1 MSADL
6 PGAASKVGLGRSL
19 AFVYSANAVNGI
31 LGVIAVPLGI
41 HYLGAA
47 GYGLF
52 SIYSVLASYI
62 ALVDLG
68 VTKNFVRILAADKA
82 SDIRRKH
89 LSTALGLYLNISAA
103 LLLLL
108 PLACYVVTHWLF
120 PVPVENQTA
129 LNWIVAFAII
139 EYVLAVPSVI
149 RQMLTVAD
157 ERFDL
162 LSLYNL
168 LSGVSRFI
176 LMFSGFIL
184 FQRPEVAVLFVVSR
198 RAVDYLIA
206 RKFLKAAPHGVR
218 PSINLREQYAFL
230 CYSSILSVAQLF
242 QSTSVALGSILANR
256 YLGLASLGSYRAAF
270 DLANKV
276 WFFSNGVGSVLFPR
290 FARLQA
296 DASDRK
302 QLPLRFAA
310 ILNASWGGYS
320 LVALAGVLAAPY
332 LLPVMCITE
341 TTTITLFMLLLPG
354 VCFNAHSNLGYVF
367 LQATNRFRL
376 AALLSAAGVFLMWAT
391 FVASYSW
398 AGLYALGFSWVLGQA
413 LYAVISDAAMLY
425 VAGEGNGVQGRVTA
439 FKTLVWVNII
449 TLAVD
454 PLSPSFI
461 VVKSVSAGIVVMASI
476 LALIQY
482 RNQSDILCNLPN

>member
-6 PGAASKVGLGRSL
+6 PKAASEARFQRNVAL
-19 AFVYSANAVNGI
+19 VYSANAVNGV

-82 SDIRRKH
+82 SDVRCKH
-89 LSTALGLYLNISAA
+89 LGTALGLYLNISSA
-103 LLLLL
+103 LLFLL
-108 PLACYVVTHWLF
+108 PLTCYAVTHWLF
-120 PVPVENQTA
+120 PVPVESQAA

-139 EYVLAVPSVI
+139 EYVIAIPAVI

-157 ERFDL
+157 ERFDR
-162 LSLYNL
+162 LSLFNL
-168 LSGVSRFI
+168 LSGISRFI
-176 LMFSGFIL
+176 LMLCGFIL
-184 FQRPEVAVLFVVSR
+184 FQRPEIAVLFVVSR
-198 RAVDYLIA
+198 RLVDYLIA
-206 RKFLKAAPHGVR
+206 CKYLKAPPYGMR
-218 PSINLREQYAFL
+218 PSMNIREQYTFL
-230 CYSSILSVAQLF
+230 GHSSVLSVAQLF

-276 WFFSNGVGSVLFPR
+276 WFFSNGIGSVLFPR

-296 DASDRK
+296 DAASRK
-302 QLPLRFAA
+302 ELSAKFTAT
-310 ILNASWGGYS
+310 LNASWGGYS
-320 LVALAGVLAAPY
+320 LLALVGILAAPY
-332 LLPVMCITE
+332 LLPVMGISDTAS
-341 TTTITLFMLLLPG
+341 ITLFMLILPG
-354 VCFNAHSNLGYVF
+354 VCFNAHSNLAYVF
-367 LQATNRFRL
+367 LQAANRFRL
-376 AALLSAAGVFLMWAT
+376 AALLSATGVVLMWSV

-398 AGLYALGFSWVLGQA
+398 AGLYALGFSWVSGQA
-413 LYAVISDAAMLY
+413 LYAFFSDATMLY
-425 VAGEGNGVQGRVTA
+425 VAGEGTGIQGGVTA
-439 FKTLVWVNII
+439 FKVLGWVSIM

-454 PLSPSFI
+454 PLYPSIIF
-461 VVKSVSAGIVVMASI
+461 VKLASIGILVMASI
-476 LALIQY
+476 VALIQFKK
-482 RNQSDILCNLPN
+482 RCKHNVN